1 SNRDTLLNMTIG
13 GMTTVDMSGAAIYEN
28 ATQAWVQD
36 YGNASAPNN
45 GWVFSNTTVNAAS
58 ADLKG
63 VGFNHSNLTINN
75 GNLNITNNASS
86 SLANNNITV
95 TNGSFSVLAKAGS
108 LSLSG
113 TNITA
118 NNISVQVNRG
128 GVLLNGAV
136 VNSTVG
142 GLDIVAGLGDINVS
156 TSCITA
162 VNNVSLRAM
171 TGAADLTN
179 AALNSS
185 TGAVSVTAK
194 GGDLTLGA
202 GNISA
207 NSTVALNSGGNI
219 TLNGATVTGHG
230 DISLLGAGNST
241 ARIQVLN
248 STLASNGGNITLDRL
263 STTDAE
269 GNTVTNPNAMTVK
282 VSNSTL
288 NATNASSGGTNGN
301 ISIRAYNPNVNLS
314 ISAYKNTVRN
324 NDSMIEVSG
333 SSTLTGNNVT
343 LHSELSGANAKG
355 LPVLLNNT
363 TITADNDI
371 AITSNLSGVT
381 NKSMSAIELRNKN
394 TLNATAGNITISNLR
409 TDTGTGKGV
418 FLNGSSAG
426 AVSLTAGKDIILN

>member
-1 SNRDTLLNMTIG
+1 